1 MGASTQIHQT
11 YANGHPA
18 VDPTQVPYRL
28 YTDPELYAR
37 EQEQLFRGP
46 TWNYL
51 ALEAE
56 LAKPGD
62 FRANFIGETPVFI
75 TRDQKGELHALVNRC
90 AHRGAIVCRE
100 VRGNRKTMVCPYHQ
114 WSYDLNGTLR
124 GVPFRRGVN
133 GKGGYAEDF
142 NPAEHSLTPVRIAT
156 YRGLV
161 FGTFSD
167 DVAPL
172 PEYLGPAMREHFDT
186 IFNRPIEV
194 LGFSRQLIHGNW
206 KVYAENTKDPYH
218 GSLLH
223 MFHATFGS
231 YRSSQDGGMKVDE
244 QGRNSLIIAL
254 KSDEKQELAAY
265 TSESVGSYSKTLK
278 LADPTLLAARPEFDR
293 FSTTIQYIFPNL
305 VVQQISNTL
314 ATRQLVPKGVDK
326 FELLVTYFGYRD
338 DDDEMRTMRIKQS
351 NLIGP
356 AGLIALEDGYA
367 VELVQR
373 AVAYDREAHSYIEL
387 GGRGTGNDD
396 SLVTES
402 AIRAFWKSYGELMGL
417 RWGGSAD
424 GSNGTARAD

>member
-1 MGASTQIHQT
+1 MSGLTEPRSAQP
-11 YANGHPA
+11 NGHRA
-18 VDPTQVPYRL
+18 LDPSRVPYRVF
-28 YTDPELYAR
+28 TDPELYAR

-62 FRANFIGETPVFI
+62 FRANFVGETPVFV
-75 TRDQKGELHALVNRC
+75 TRDAKGELHALVNRC
-90 AHRGAIVCRE
+90 AHRGAMVCRE

-114 WSYDLNGTLR
+114 WSYDLGGTLR
-124 GVPFRRGVN
+124 GVPFRRGID
-133 GKGGYAEDF
+133 GKGGYPGDF
-142 NPAEHSLTPVRIAT
+142 NLAEHSLTPLRLAT

-161 FGTFSD
+161 FGSFSD
-167 DVAPL
+167 SVAPL
-172 PEYLGPAMREHFDT
+172 PEYLGPRMCEHLDT
-186 IFNRPIEV
+186 IFNRPVSV
-194 LGFSRQLIHGNW
+194 LGFTRQLIHGNW

-231 YRSSQDGGMKVDE
+231 YRSSQGGGMVVD
-244 QGRNSLIIAL
+244 GLHSKMIAL
-254 KSDEKQELAAY
+254 RAEESQEVSAF
-265 TSESVGSYSKTLK
+265 TQESVASFSKTLK
-278 LADPTLLAARPEFDR
+278 LADPSLLDSRPEFDR
-293 FSTTIQYIFPNL
+293 FTTTIQFLFPSL
-305 VVQQISNTL
+305 IIQQISNTL
-314 ATRQLVPKGVDK
+314 ATRQLVPLGVDR
-326 FELLVTYFGYRD
+326 FELLVTYFGYED
-338 DDDEMRTMRIKQS
+338 DDAEVRAMRIKQS

-373 AVAYDREAHSYIEL
+373 AVSYDNRATSYIEL
-387 GGRGTGNDD
+387 GGRGTGDQD
-396 SLVTES
+396 SLVTET
-402 AIRAFWKSYGELMGL
+402 AIRAFWQAYGELMGL